1 MKIKTKFA
9 QMIVDICEGKPYY
22 SIVYL
27 DPNDGEYHVGYSSF
41 DIKNT
46 IEWLHEEFEI
56 VGDRYF
62 NPIAD
67 LKEEVNMWCEEIE
80 GIKHYCEQM
89 RDENSKLHI
98 QYEHLLKE
106 KSDQDRL
113 IVKLEGKIEAY
124 QFCVK
129 CRR

>member
-1 MKIKTKFA
+1 MTIKTKFA

-27 DPNDGEYHVGYSSF
+27 NPNDGEYHVGYSSF

-46 IEWLHEEFEI
+46 IEWLHGEFEI

-67 LKEEVNMWCEEIE
+67 LKEEVKIRCDEIA
-80 GIKHYCEQM
+80 GIKRYCEQM
-89 RDENSKLHI
+89 RDEKSKLHI

-113 IVKLEGKIEAY
+113 IGKLEAQIEAY
-124 QFCVK
+124 QFCVN